1 MSFREIDICEL
12 KENPVD
18 LLANQWGL
26 VTAGRGDAFNT
37 MTVSWGGIGELWGK
51 DMVTIY
57 IRPQR
62 YTLRFLEENNY
73 FTLSFYPE
81 DKKDALRFCGAK
93 SGKDVDKVEE
103 TGLTPNFYEKAPFFE
118 EAKLVLVC
126 RKVAKSQFAPEQ
138 FLDSS
143 IMKNYAENDFHYIYY
158 GAVEKVLISD

>member
-1 MSFREIDICEL
+1 MAFKEINIREL

-18 LLANQWGL
+18 LLADQWGL

-37 MTVSWGGIGELWGK
+37 MTVSWGGVGELWGK

-62 YTLRFLEENNY
+62 HTLRFLEENNY

-81 DKKDALRFCGAK
+81 SKKDALRLCGSK
-93 SGKDVDKVEE
+93 SGRDINKAQAA
-103 TGLTPNFYEKAPFFE
+103 GLTPNFYEKAPFFE

-126 RKVAKSQFAPEQ
+126 RKVAKSQFAPDQ

-143 IMKNYAENDFHYIYY
+143 IMKNYPDDDFHYIYY
-158 GAVEKVLISD
+158 GAVEKVLISE